1 MHLRRLLAATV
12 ATALVGPAALVAAG
26 SPASAATATRIVG
39 SDGKAWL
46 TASSYRS
53 QPGVPVYGE
62 SLSLSVNVETTAGEQ
77 VYDGTITVQRQLPGR
92 DWKTIKSASSAYL
105 YETIKAVG
113 NANYRVLYSGSGDYA
128 PSTDAVSSKV
138 QRKFDITA
146 QSGKRLGLAGKVA
159 PKGKNKIVVL
169 KKQGKKWKHF
179 KSVRSN
185 KKGRFFAKLPAPAKR
200 GAKLFWRL
208 EIKGGKAFAK
218 TSSITYYT
226 TKY

>member
-46 TASSYRS
+46 TAGYRS
-53 QPGVPVYGE
+53 QPGVPAYGD
-62 SLSLSVNVETTAGEQ
+62 SLSLSVNVETTAGQQ

-92 DWKTIKSASSAYL
+92 DWTTIKSASSAYL

-128 PSTDAVSSKV
+128 PSTAALSSKV
-138 QRKFDITA
+138 QRKLDITA
-146 QSGKRLGLAGKVA
+146 QSGKRLGLEGKVA

-185 KKGRFFAKLPAPAKR
+185 KKGRFFAKLPAPASR

-208 EIKGGKAFAK
+208 EINGSKAFAK
-218 TSSITYYT
+218 TRSITYYT